1 MIYIQQAHGLTQV
14 TPSLTK
20 EKIIAALGYTPAD
33 NATFFED
40 ETGSLLVADKAGY
53 VVARIDK
60 DGVHTTRIMAN
71 AISLGDEDLAIKLQA
86 LQDAIN
92 NIDVGDIDLS
102 NYYTKSE
109 VDSAIANAEVD
120 LTGVATEKYVND
132 AVAGIKHP
140 TVDLSSYDAHVANE
154 EIHVTADN
162 KAAWD
167 AKSDFDGDFNKLSN
181 APHIVNDNE
190 DELVV
195 CDSAGNVI
203 LRATAEGLHTAAIY
217 LNGNA
222 INVGTTFYIRWDSD
236 EAPKSYTFSPGMNFK
251 DWANSKYNITDIAY
265 DNNVSY
271 YRHAMGQLAVLE
283 DFDNTDTVATHTTTL
298 YDGKV
303 FYLRADGGGYSNK

>member
-60 DGVHTTRIMAN
+60 DGVHTTRVMAN

-102 NYYTKSE
+102 DYYTKSE
-109 VDSAIANAEVD
+109 VDNAIANAEVD
-120 LTGVATEKYVND
+120 LTGIATEKYVDD
-132 AVAGIKHP
+132 AVAGITHP
-140 TVDLSSYDAHVANE
+140 TVDLSTYDAHIADG

-167 AKSDFDGDFNKLSN
+167 AKSDFNGDFNALSN

-190 DELVV
+190 DEMVV
-195 CDSAGNVI
+195 CDSQGNVI
-203 LRATAEGLHTAAIY
+203 FRATAEGINAAAIY
-217 LNGNA
+217 VNGVRVDKELPDYSEA
-222 INVGTTFYIRWDSD
+222 D
-236 EAPKSYTFSPGMNFK
+236 EG
-251 DWANSKYNITDIAY
+251 
-265 DNNVSY
+265 
-271 YRHAMGQLAVLE
+271 AVLKI
-283 DFDNTDTVATHTTTL
+283 V
-298 YDGKV
+298 
-303 FYLRADGGGYSNK
+303 GGVPTWMVEA

>member
-1 MIYIQQAHGLTQV
+1 MIYIQQADGLTPV

-60 DGVHTTRIMAN
+60 DGVHTTRVMAN
-71 AISLGDEDLAIKLQA
+71 AISLGEEDLAIKLQA

-92 NIDVGDIDLS
+92 NIDIGDIDLS

-109 VDSAIANAEVD
+109 VDDAIANAEVD
-120 LTGVATEKYVND
+120 LTGVATEKYVDD
-132 AVAGIKHP
+132 AVAGITHP
-140 TVDLSSYDAHVANE
+140 TVDLSAYDAHIADG

-181 APHIVNDNE
+181 APHILNDNE
-190 DELVV
+190 DEMVV
-195 CDSAGNVI
+195 CDRKGNVI
-203 LRATAEGLHTAAIY
+203 FRATAEGISAAAVY
-217 LNGNA
+217 VNGVRVDKELPDCSE
-222 INVGTTFYIRWDSD
+222 VG
-236 EAPKSYTFSPGMNFK
+236 EG
-251 DWANSKYNITDIAY
+251 
-265 DNNVSY
+265 
-271 YRHAMGQLAVLE
+271 AVLKI
-283 DFDNTDTVATHTTTL
+283 V
-298 YDGKV
+298 
-303 FYLRADGGGYSNK
+303 GGVPTWVLEA

>member
-1 MIYIQQAHGLTQV
+1 MIYIQQEHGLTQV

-60 DGVHTTRIMAN
+60 DGVHTTRVMAN

-109 VDSAIANAEVD
+109 VDSAITNAEVD
-120 LTGVATEKYVND
+120 LTGIATEKYVDD
-132 AVAGIKHP
+132 AVAGIQHP
-140 TVDLSSYDAHVANE
+140 TVDLTPYALVTDVEANKVITDTHAE
-154 EIHVTADN
+154 NDEIHVTAEN
-162 KAAWD
+162 KESWD
-167 AKSDFDGDFNKLSN
+167 AKSDFNGDFNALSN

-190 DELVV
+190 DEMVV
-195 CDSAGNVI
+195 CDSQGNVI
-203 LRATAEGLHTAAIY
+203 FRATAEGINAAAIY
-217 LNGNA
+217 VNGVRVDKELPDYSEAGEGA
-222 INVGTTFYIRWDSD
+222 ILKIVGGVPAWII
-236 EAPKSYTFSPGMNFK
+236 E
-251 DWANSKYNITDIAY
+251 
-265 DNNVSY
+265 
-271 YRHAMGQLAVLE
+271 E
-283 DFDNTDTVATHTTTL
+283 
-298 YDGKV
+298 
-303 FYLRADGGGYSNK
+303 